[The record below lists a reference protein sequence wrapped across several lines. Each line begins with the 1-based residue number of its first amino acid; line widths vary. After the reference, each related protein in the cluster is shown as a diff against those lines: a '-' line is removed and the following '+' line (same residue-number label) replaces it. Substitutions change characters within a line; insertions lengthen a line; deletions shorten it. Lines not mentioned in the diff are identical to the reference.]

1 MFEGGSVREATNCR
15 RRGFVSAVFFFL
27 LRRFASST
35 SPTDTRPSL
44 AFPELVSQG
53 LEICN
58 AALEADVSVEKA
70 EEMLEEAKTNFQSA
84 AALAMFNWGNVYM
97 CQARKAMDGGRDP
110 PVEEGGP
117 PGAAIATASAF
128 DEAKARLDTAK
139 GRYEEALR
147 FKPDFHDASI
157 AIVQR
162 RYEMSRLLS
171 AAAGLGGEA
180 APAGQDVAKRA
191 KEAEDEFNAACA
203 EFQKMYDELPPEE
216 EKKEKEVKEG
226 EEQAEE
232 PPSVRQQILVMWGN
246 TLFEHSQM
254 AAKQS
259 KPFQPLL
266 DEAIA
271 KFNEAGCQ
279 KSDVDQAL
287 KVHRGLRTDLK

>member
-1 MFEGGSVREATNCR
+1 
-15 RRGFVSAVFFFL
+15 
-27 LRRFASST
+27 
-35 SPTDTRPSL
+35 
-44 AFPELVSQG
+44 
-53 LEICN
+53 
-58 AALEADVSVEKA
+58 
-70 EEMLEEAKTNFQSA
+70 
-84 AALAMFNWGNVYM
+84 MFNWGNVYM

-279 KSDVDQAL
+279 VGRRPGAQGAPR
-287 KVHRGLRTDLK
+287 VRTDLK